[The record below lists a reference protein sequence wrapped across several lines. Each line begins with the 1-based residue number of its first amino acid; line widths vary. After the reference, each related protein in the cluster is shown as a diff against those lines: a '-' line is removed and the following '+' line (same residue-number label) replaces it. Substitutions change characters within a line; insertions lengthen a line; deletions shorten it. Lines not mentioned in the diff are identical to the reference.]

1 MQFSV
6 STENE
11 GRSRCEFT
19 MTVMHRIGIVIYRT
33 SFKNLKQT
41 RQKKMKSISGFT
53 YVCVGLSVL
62 YIEWA
67 KCRVQRRRLVDNLA

>member
-6 STENE
+6 SIENE

-19 MTVMHRIGIVIYRT
+19 MTVMHRIGIVRYCT
-33 SFKNLKQT
+33 SFKYLKQT
-41 RQKKMKSISGFT
+41 RQKKMKSVSGFT

-62 YIEWA
+62 IYCMGKVSSA
-67 KCRVQRRRLVDNLA
+67 KTPVGG

>member
-19 MTVMHRIGIVIYRT
+19 MTVMHRIGIVRYRT
-33 SFKNLKQT
+33 SFKYLKQT
-41 RQKKMKSISGFT
+41 RQKKMKSVSGFT
-53 YVCVGLSVL
+53 YVCVGLSDTMYCMGKVSS
-62 YIEWA
+62 A
-67 KCRVQRRRLVDNLA
+67 KTPVGG